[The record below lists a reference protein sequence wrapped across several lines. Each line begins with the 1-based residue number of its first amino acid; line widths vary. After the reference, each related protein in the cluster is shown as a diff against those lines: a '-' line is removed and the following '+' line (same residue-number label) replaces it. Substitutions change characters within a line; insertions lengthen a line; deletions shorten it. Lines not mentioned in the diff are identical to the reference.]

1 MEKCRHRNDWS
12 KWKEAMQAKLNSLI
26 KREFFGPVVQTPE
39 YIKRV
44 VYKWVFVQ
52 KHNENNDI
60 IKYKA

>member
-1 MEKCRHRNDWS
+1 
-12 KWKEAMQAKLNSLI
+12 MQAKLNSLI
-26 KREFFGPVVQTPE
+26 KREFFGPVVQTPK